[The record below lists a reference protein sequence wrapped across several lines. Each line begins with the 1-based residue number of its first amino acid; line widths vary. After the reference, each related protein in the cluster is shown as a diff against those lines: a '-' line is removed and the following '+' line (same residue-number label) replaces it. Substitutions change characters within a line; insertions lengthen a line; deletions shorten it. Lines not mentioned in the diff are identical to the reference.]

1 MDKPQK
7 TRIAIMASG
16 NGTNA
21 QNLIQYF
28 KNHKSIHVV
37 LVISNRS
44 DAYVLQRAKGEQVPS
59 MVIQK
64 QDWQD
69 KEKVLSI
76 FKSRD
81 IEFVVLAGYL
91 LLLPSW
97 LVKRYQGRIINIHP
111 SLLPRYGG
119 KGMYGDKIHKAVIE
133 AGDKLSGITIHYVNE
148 EYDKGDIIFQTE
160 CSVDPNDTPDTLAA
174 KIHKLEYEHFPRVA
188 EKIIREKNKA

>member
-7 TRIAIMASG
+7 IRIAIMASG

>member
-1 MDKPQK
+1 
-7 TRIAIMASG
+7 MASG